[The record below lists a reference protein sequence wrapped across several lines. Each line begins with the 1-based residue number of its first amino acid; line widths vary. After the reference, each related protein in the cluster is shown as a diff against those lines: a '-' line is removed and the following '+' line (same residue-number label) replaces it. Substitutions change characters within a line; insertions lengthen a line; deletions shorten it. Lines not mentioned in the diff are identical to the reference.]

1 MTSATSRRIAPL
13 FAAALLAAVSACG
26 PDGPPQYADIRD
38 EMDPSIRAAADSAS
52 PEKQAIVARFAHAME
67 QDADSIPGLASFRSA
82 SPDEVENR
90 IGALTERG
98 LTVLSDA
105 EMTDYIRVMNSA
117 LGIASEQE
125 CAALGSS
132 KMSQEGTWRLLMRLP
147 ATELDAYMRVIQAAI
162 RHGARGDKVAPV
174 ADADARTEKMF
185 MAWPEADLQ
194 RFVAW
199 SENQATAPAAETC
212 WSVRR
217 LFRGLGDLS
226 EAERGVLARHII
238 SQGANQ

>member
-1 MTSATSRRIAPL
+1 MPSVTSRRIAPL
-13 FAAALLAAVSACG
+13 LAAALFATLSACA
-26 PDGPPQYADIRD
+26 PDGPPAYADIRD
-38 EMDPSIRAAADSAS
+38 QMDPAIRAAADAAD
-52 PEKQAIVARFAHAME
+52 PQRQAVVARFAHAME

-82 SPDEVENR
+82 SEAEVESR
-90 IGALTERG
+90 IGALTEHG
-98 LTVLSDA
+98 LTVLTDA
-105 EMTDYIRVMNSA
+105 EMTTYIRVMNRA

-125 CAALGSS
+125 CADLGSS
-132 KMSQEGTWRLLMRLP
+132 RMSQEGTWRLLMRLP
-147 ATELDAYMRVIQAAI
+147 AAELDAYMRTIQAAI

-199 SENQATAPAAETC
+199 SESQASAPAAETC
-212 WSVRR
+212 WAVRR

-238 SQGANQ
+238 NQGRGQ